1 MKKHYREELGS
12 LKETVLRMG
21 GLVEQMTHRAIQAL
35 VERKIEMLAEVNAM
49 ESQVNQLH
57 IDIDEICLEMIALR
71 QPTAADL
78 RFITAAMKINTDMER
93 IGDQAINICE
103 RAQFLLTVPP
113 VKPLIDIPRMA
124 KLAQEAVRKSLDAF
138 VRRDPDLARQVIEGD
153 DEVDSL
159 RDQVFRE
166 LLVYMMADTATIPRA
181 LALILVSRNLE
192 RIADHATNIAEDVI
206 YIVRGEDVRE
216 RGDKELRKG
225 LRVPV
230 GTPVPPSM

>member
-1 MKKHYREELGS
+1 MKKHYREELGN

-35 VERKIEMLAEVNAM
+35 VERKTEMLAEVDAM

-78 RFITAAMKINTDMER
+78 RFIAAAMKINTDMER
-93 IGDQAINICE
+93 IGDQAINISE

-124 KLAQEAVRKSLDAF
+124 EIAKGMLRDALDAF
-138 VRRDPDLARQVIEGD
+138 VNGNDALAYDTIHKDDL
-153 DEVDSL
+153 VDQL
-159 RDQVFRE
+159 KDQVFRE
-166 LLVYMMADTATIPRA
+166 LLTYMMADPGTIPRA
-181 LALILVSRNLE
+181 LDLILVSRHLE
-192 RIADHATNIAEDVI
+192 RIADHATNICEDVI
-206 YIVRGEDVRE
+206 FMV
-216 RGDKELRKG
+216 KG
-225 LRVPV
+225 KDIRHQGPLA
-230 GTPVPPSM
+230 

>member
-1 MKKHYREELGS
+1 MKKHYREELGN

-35 VERKIEMLAEVNAM
+35 VERKIEMLAEVNTM

-78 RFITAAMKINTDMER
+78 RFIAAAMKINTDMER

-103 RAQFLLTVPP
+103 RAEFLLTVPP

-124 KLAQEAVRKSLDAF
+124 EIAKGMLRDALDAF
-138 VRRDPDLARQVIEGD
+138 VNGNDALAYETIKKDDL
-153 DEVDSL
+153 VDQL
-159 RDQVFRE
+159 KDQVFRE
-166 LLVYMMADTATIPRA
+166 LLTYMMADPGTIARS
-181 LALILVSRNLE
+181 LDLILVSRHLE
-192 RIADHATNIAEDVI
+192 RIADHATNICEDVI
-206 YIVRGEDVRE
+206 FMVKGKDVRHQ
-216 RGDKELRKG
+216 GPLA
-225 LRVPV
+225 
-230 GTPVPPSM
+230 

>member
-124 KLAQEAVRKSLDAF
+124 EIAKEMLRDALDAF
-138 VRRDPDLARQVIEGD
+138 VNGNDALAYDTIQKDDL
-153 DEVDSL
+153 VDQL
-159 RDQVFRE
+159 KDQVFRE
-166 LLVYMMADTATIPRA
+166 LLTYMMADPGTIPRA
-181 LALILVSRNLE
+181 LDLILVSRHLE
-192 RIADHATNIAEDVI
+192 RIADHATNICEDVI
-206 YIVRGEDVRE
+206 FMVKGKDVRHQ
-216 RGDKELRKG
+216 GPLA
-225 LRVPV
+225 
-230 GTPVPPSM
+230 